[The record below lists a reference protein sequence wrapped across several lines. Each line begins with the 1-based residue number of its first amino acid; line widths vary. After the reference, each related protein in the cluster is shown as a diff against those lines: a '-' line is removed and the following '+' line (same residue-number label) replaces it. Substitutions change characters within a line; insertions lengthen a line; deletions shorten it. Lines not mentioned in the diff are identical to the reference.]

1 MPGATARLAP
11 ARLKP
16 VCRIVR
22 QLGRMKNRRILRGHS
37 AEPARPTAS
46 SGATRAKSFRTLG
59 SAPGAPGRTGQP
71 ASRCGRRH
79 EANGWASH
87 CRVTTD
93 HPAAGAAAAP
103 RRRAP
108 GEPWSYVFVHEDQD
122 ETSKEIVR
130 VRTKRVRRQTSTHA
144 RSRSYARRRLHARH
158 TILSPPQTLPEQ
170 SERQALPYHNRR

>member
-1 MPGATARLAP
+1 VPGATARLAP

-79 EANGWASH
+79 EASGWASH

-122 ETSKEIVR
+122 ETSKEIVCADFH
-130 VRTKRVRRQTSTHA
+130 TCALTLI
-144 RSRSYARRRLHARH
+144 YARRRLHARH